1 MLDQAGRLAAEG
13 RGAEAEKAYQAAL
26 ALRPDDP
33 AALAGYAG
41 LARHAG
47 RPDLAALILGGRP
60 CRVPCG
66 EHDAMA
72 AEQVS
77 AFREWAGLLTAAG
90 EADRAAKVWWM
101 LILSDPGCDVGYAG
115 VANLRAAQGRH
126 PQALRGWDR
135 AMKANPAC
143 GDWRYNQGNSLK
155 FLGRTAEA
163 DAAYRLAA
171 RLDPA
176 LALADFNRGYAALE
190 QGRLADGWEGLEKR
204 FAAGQAKPD
213 RRFPCSQWDGGP
225 LGGGKLLI
233 WREQGVGDEL
243 MFAACYADALAA
255 AREAG
260 AGAVVIDAEPRLA
273 GLLARALAPL
283 AGDFPLDVRPW
294 REGEA
299 PPADIKVHLPA
310 GSLPALL
317 RRRLSAFPLSAPP
330 VVVADPALVT
340 AWRGRLAALGP
351 GV

>member
-1 MLDQAGRLAAEG
+1 MPSSPRHAAPADFAALLDQAGRLAAEG

-26 ALRPDDP
+26 ALQPDDP
-33 AALAGYAG
+33 AALAGYAA
-41 LARHAG
+41 LARSAG

-60 CRVPCG
+60 VG
-66 EHDAMA
+66 DATLA

-90 EADRAAKVWWM
+90 EAERAAKIWWM

-135 AMKANPAC
+135 AIKANPAC

-155 FLGRTAEA
+155 LLGRTAEA

-171 RLDPA
+171 RCDPA

-190 QGRLADGWEGLEKR
+190 QGRLADGWDGLEKR

-213 RRFPCSQWDGGP
+213 RRFSCPQWDGGS
-225 LGGGKLLI
+225 LDGGKLLI
-233 WREQGVGDEL
+233 WREQGIGDEL

-255 AREAG
+255 ARKAG
-260 AGAVVIDAEPRLA
+260 AGAVVI
-273 GLLARALAPL
+273 
-283 AGDFPLDVRPW
+283 
-294 REGEA
+294 
-299 PPADIKVHLPA
+299 
-310 GSLPALL
+310 
-317 RRRLSAFPLSAPP
+317 
-330 VVVADPALVT
+330 
-340 AWRGRLAALGP
+340 
-351 GV
+351 